1 VRITWA
7 VVRLLT
13 ALAVLVAVIS
23 QYAVSAAYW
32 RSVGVEGIW
41 GKTLDF
47 LLYFTIE
54 SNLLAGV
61 VMAVGAVRLLRRG
74 PVPGR
79 GWTTLRLSATTYM
92 VTTGVV
98 YNLLL
103 RGLPTIPGAS
113 LPWSNEVLHV
123 AVPALVL
130 LDWLLAPDRRA
141 LGYGAVGRVV
151 VFPLVWVGV
160 TLARGPF
167 TGNEV
172 TGAATY
178 YPYPFLDPATGAG
191 YSAVAVWILV
201 IAAFVCGLA
210 LLLIAV
216 GRRTSRAI
224 TATGS
229 AARER

>member
-1 VRITWA
+1 MRITWA
-7 VVRLLT
+7 VVRLVT
-13 ALAVLVAVIS
+13 AAAVLVAVVS
-23 QYAVSAAYW
+23 QYVVSSSYW
-32 RSVGVEGIW
+32 RSIGVEGIW

-54 SNLLAGV
+54 SNLLAAV
-61 VMAVGAVRLLRRG
+61 VMGLGAVRLLRRA
-74 PVPGR
+74 PAPGH
-79 GWTTLRLSATTYM
+79 GWTTLRLAATTYM
-92 VTTGVV
+92 VTTGIV

-103 RGLPTIPGAS
+103 RGLPTIPGGS

-123 AVPALVL
+123 AVPLLVL

-151 VFPLVWVGV
+151 VFPLVWVAV

-178 YPYPFLDPATGAG
+178 YPYPFLDPATGGGG
-191 YSAVAVWILV
+191 YGTVAVWVVV
-201 IAAFVCGLA
+201 IAALICGLT
-210 LLLIAV
+210 LLLTWA
-216 GRRTSRAI
+216 GRRASRAV
-224 TATGS
+224 
-229 AARER
+229 AAPAR

>member
-1 VRITWA
+1 MRITWA

-13 ALAVLVAVIS
+13 ALAVLVAVVS
-23 QYAVSAAYW
+23 QYVVSSSYW

-61 VMAVGAVRLLRRG
+61 VMAVGAVRLLRRA
-74 PVPGR
+74 PLPGR
-79 GWTTLRLSATTYM
+79 GWTTLRLVATTCM

-123 AVPALVL
+123 VVPALVL

-141 LGYGAVGRVV
+141 LGYGAIGRVV
-151 VFPLVWVGV
+151 VFPLAWVAV
-160 TLARGPF
+160 TLLRGPI

-178 YPYPFLDPATGAG
+178 YPYPFLDPATGTGG
-191 YSAVAVWILV
+191 YGAVAVWVVV
-201 IAAFVCGLA
+201 IAAFICGLA
-210 LLLIAV
+210 LLLIAA
-216 GRRTSRAI
+216 GRRSSPPP
-224 TATGS
+224 TA
-229 AARER
+229 